1 MRSEI
6 VGSCWSCGKE
16 MKASDYGRELNCL
29 ECGRPT
35 KACLN
40 CRWHAPSKPNAC
52 AEPMADE
59 VMEKERPNFCNFFEP
74 EIKGKEGIQGNSDSD
89 LLAAAEELFKI

>member
-6 VGSCWSCGKE
+6 VGSCWSCGKD

-29 ECGRPT
+29 ECGKPT
-35 KACLN
+35 RVCLN
-40 CRWHAPSKPNAC
+40 CRWYDKSKTNAC
-52 AEPMADE
+52 AEPMAEE

-74 EIKGKEGIQGNSDSD
+74 EIKDLRAERSSSDAD
-89 LLAAAEELFKI
+89 HLAAAEDLFKF